1 MLDPRFKDNFFASN
15 IIKTTMKEILEEE
28 IRKIAPGEDNSSHEV
43 RQRPPSPPMQ
53 KHAKKDALLTM
64 HYNREFRA

>member
-1 MLDPRFKDNFFASN
+1 
-15 IIKTTMKEILEEE
+15 MKEISEEE
-28 IRKIAPGEDNSSHEV
+28 IQKISPGEDNSSHEV